1 MAPTLGRASLRAIMP
16 TAHPGL
22 PVFHEPVK
30 DNVYLE
36 DFYTVALAPALV
48 FPKAPWGSRVAEPT
62 AV

>member
-16 TAHPGL
+16 WTAHPGL

-36 DFYTVALAPALV
+36 DFYTVSLAPA
-48 FPKAPWGSRVAEPT
+48 
-62 AV
+62 